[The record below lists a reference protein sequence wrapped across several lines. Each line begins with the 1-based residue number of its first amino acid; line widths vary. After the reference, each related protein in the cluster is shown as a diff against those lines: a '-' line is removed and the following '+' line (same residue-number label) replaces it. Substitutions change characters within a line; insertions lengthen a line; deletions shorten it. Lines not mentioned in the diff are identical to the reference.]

1 MWRCPSLVNALG
13 KVITL
18 LLVACFC
25 PSFSSQTLITLF
37 TNFVK
42 GSIHEELSSAL
53 EVFSVK

>member
-18 LLVACFC
+18 VLGACFC
-25 PSFSSQTLITLF
+25 PYFSSKTLIALL
-37 TNFVK
+37 TNFVQC
-42 GSIHEELSSAL
+42 SIHEELSSAL